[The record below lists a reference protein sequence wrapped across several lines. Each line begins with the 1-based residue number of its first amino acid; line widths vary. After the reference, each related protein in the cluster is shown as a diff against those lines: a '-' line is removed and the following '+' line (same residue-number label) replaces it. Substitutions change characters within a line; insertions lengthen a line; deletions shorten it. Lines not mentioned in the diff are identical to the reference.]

1 MVGSVRKGPLA
12 QLVAH
17 LHDALAPI
25 ARTFTFACGKSL
37 VNRQFGLAS
46 ASEQGS
52 KNGCRYLLRYL
63 LVLTAPTRL
72 QALTAK
78 RLFALNWGVSGREH
92 LATQTSP
99 GSGGRPALAIVAA
112 PQIARLG

>member
-1 MVGSVRKGPLA
+1 VGPLA

-17 LHDALAPI
+17 LHDALAPTV
-25 ARTFTFACGKSL
+25 RGFTLPYADFL
-37 VNRQFGLAS
+37 VNRPFALAS

-52 KNGCRYLLRYL
+52 QNGCRYLLRYL

-92 LATQTSP
+92 LATPVCQADV
-99 GSGGRPALAIVAA
+99 RHL
-112 PQIARLG
+112 Q

>member
-1 MVGSVRKGPLA
+1 VGPLA

-25 ARTFTFACGKSL
+25 ARTFTPDRSKSL
-37 VNRQFGLAS
+37 VNWHFALAS

-63 LVLTAPTRL
+63 LVLTAPAQL
-72 QALTAK
+72 QAPTENG
-78 RLFALNWGVSGREH
+78 LFVR
-92 LATQTSP
+92 
-99 GSGGRPALAIVAA
+99 
-112 PQIARLG
+112 

>member
-1 MVGSVRKGPLA
+1 MVGSMAEGPLA

-25 ARTFTFACGKSL
+25 ARTLTLASGKSL
-37 VNRQFGLAS
+37 VNGHFALAS

-63 LVLTAPTRL
+63 LVLTGPPQLQPTAQGL
-72 QALTAK
+72 I
-78 RLFALNWGVSGREH
+78 ALNWRVLGVEH

-99 GSGGRPALAIVAA
+99 GSGGA
-112 PQIARLG
+112 PGSR

>member
-1 MVGSVRKGPLA
+1 MGPLA

-25 ARTFTFACGKSL
+25 ARTFTLASGKSL
-37 VNRQFGLAS
+37 VNWHFALAT

-63 LVLTAPTRL
+63 LVLTAPTQL
-72 QALTAK
+72 QALTAERSRIPAQ
-78 RLFALNWGVSGREH
+78 RL
-92 LATQTSP
+92 
-99 GSGGRPALAIVAA
+99 
-112 PQIARLG
+112 